1 MPGEVED
8 ALDDHPKVEL
18 CGVVGF
24 PDEHYGH
31 IVGAFIEPKQ
41 NVHAPTVDELTAF
54 VSQRLSHYKVPQKW
68 IFVDSLPKNPVGK
81 IDRKKLRSMAEQYI
95 SSE

>member
-8 ALDDHPKVEL
+8 VLDDHPKVEL

-41 NVHAPTVDELTAF
+41 NVPAPTVDELTAF
-54 VSQRLSHYKVPQKW
+54 VSQRLSQYKVPQKW

-95 SSE
+95 SS